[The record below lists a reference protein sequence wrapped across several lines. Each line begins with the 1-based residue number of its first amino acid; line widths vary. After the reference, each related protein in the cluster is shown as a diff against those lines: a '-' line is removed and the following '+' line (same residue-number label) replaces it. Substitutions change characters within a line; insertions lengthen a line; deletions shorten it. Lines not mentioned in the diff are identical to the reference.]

1 MENKEVS
8 IAVSQPEVKLQDFLA
23 EVAFGEVRLEV
34 VDKKLFVI
42 PKQIIER
49 PQKSGVRVAIFV
61 DEPIQLKQV

>member
-1 MENKEVS
+1 MS
-8 IAVSQPEVKLQDFLA
+8 IAVSQSEVKLQDFLA

-42 PKQIIER
+42 PRQIIER
-49 PQKSGVRVAIFV
+49 PQKSGVRIAIFV